1 MTNNKTLILSAQALS
16 LLFSPFYMA
25 TIIFAILMMFSYLNL
40 MSVADRLTGLVL
52 VYLLTVILP
61 RLCIF
66 LYRKVNGWTR
76 HQMGRRER
84 RFVPYIIS
92 ILCYGLMLYLMERLK
107 MPRFMMGV
115 IVCALSLQIVCALTN
130 IWLKVSTHAAASG
143 ACIGLLMA
151 FSLLLHFDPTLWLC
165 ALTLLNGLV
174 CSARLILRQHTIVDV
189 WAGTVIGVIC
199 GFLSITLI

>member
-1 MTNNKTLILSAQALS
+1 MTNNKTLILSAQAVS

-143 ACIGLLMA
+143 A
-151 FSLLLHFDPTLWLC
+151 
-165 ALTLLNGLV
+165 
-174 CSARLILRQHTIVDV
+174 
-189 WAGTVIGVIC
+189 
-199 GFLSITLI
+199 

>member
-1 MTNNKTLILSAQALS
+1 MTNNKTLILSAQAVS

-151 FSLLLHFDPTLWLC
+151 F
-165 ALTLLNGLV
+165 
-174 CSARLILRQHTIVDV
+174 
-189 WAGTVIGVIC
+189 
-199 GFLSITLI
+199 